1 MKSSTNIARTVRTAA
16 AITFALAI
24 SAMVTGSASAQT
36 PPPKPAPSAGTPP
49 PVILVIDRNAIL
61 RASKVGQNIVQQV
74 NGYTQAAE
82 KEFRGTAESL
92 RGQEQQL
99 QQQIAILAPDVK
111 AKKIKAFQAQQQAFQ
126 QKVQTRQ
133 AQIQGGVI
141 QARQQVEAA
150 LGPIL
155 QSIMQ
160 ERHANLLLDRNAI
173 VLGTVNIDITS
184 AAVQRLDQKMP
195 TVKVQL
201 VNPPPGA
208 LAQMQQ
214 QQQQQGQ

>member
-1 MKSSTNIARTVRTAA
+1 MKTSNKAARAARSVAAFAIAG
-16 AITFALAI
+16 AI
-24 SAMVTGSASAQT
+24 SIIAAGAASAQT
-36 PPPKPAPSAGTPP
+36 PPPAPSAGTPA

-61 RASKVGQNIVQQV
+61 RASKVGQSIVQQV
-74 NGYTQAAE
+74 NAYSQSAE
-82 KEFRGTAESL
+82 KEFKGQADSL

-126 QKVQTRQ
+126 QKVQLRQ
-133 AQIQGGVI
+133 TQIQGGVL
-141 QARQQVEAA
+141 QARQQVEKA

-155 QSIMQ
+155 QGLLR
-160 ERHANLLLDRNAI
+160 ERHANLLFDRNAV
-173 VLGTVNIDITS
+173 VLGTVNVDITG

-201 VNPPPGA
+201 VTPSPA
-208 LAQMQQ
+208 QLQQMQQ
-214 QQQQQGQ
+214 AQQGR

>member
-1 MKSSTNIARTVRTAA
+1 MKTSIIRSRAVVAA
-16 AITFALAI
+16 LTFAVSVSALA
-24 SAMVTGSASAQT
+24 ATSASAQT
-36 PPPKPAPSAGTPP
+36 PPPKPAAAPQGTPA

-61 RASKVGQNIVQQV
+61 RASKVGQSIVQQV

-82 KEFRGTAESL
+82 TEFKGTAQSL

-99 QQQIAILAPDVK
+99 QQQVAILAPDVK
-111 AKKIKAFQAQQQAFQ
+111 KKKIAAFEAQQQAFQ
-126 QKVQTRQ
+126 AKVQTRQ

-155 QSIMQ
+155 QQIMA
-160 ERHANLLLDRNAI
+160 ERHANLLLDRGAV
-173 VLGTVNIDITS
+173 VLGTVNVDIT
-184 AAVQRLDQKMP
+184 ATAVQRLNQKLP

-201 VNPPPGA
+201 VNPPPGS
-208 LAQMQQ
+208 LPP
-214 QQQQQGQ
+214 QQQQGQ

>member
-1 MKSSTNIARTVRTAA
+1 MNSSINIARAVRTVAAVTLTMALSAGIAGAA
-16 AITFALAI
+16 A
-24 SAMVTGSASAQT
+24 AQT
-36 PPPKPAPSAGTPP
+36 PPKPAPTAGTPA

-74 NGYTQAAE
+74 QGYTQAAE
-82 KEFRGTAESL
+82 KEFKNTAQQL

-99 QQQIAILAPDVK
+99 QQQVAILAPDVK
-111 AKKIKAFQAQQQAFQ
+111 AKKIRAFQAQQQAFQ

-155 QSIMQ
+155 QSLMQ

-173 VLGTVNIDITS
+173 VLGTVNIDITA

-201 VNPPPGA
+201 VNPSPA
-208 LAQMQQ
+208 QLAAMQQQ